1 MTSNATALIRFRAR
15 PYVLYSLIIL
25 VVIIPFVLYL
35 DVISLTTLSSL
46 FTIDA
51 SVWQP
56 KAIDFP
62 AQLIDKKPRKGEGA
76 EERKQHEKPVKF
88 LRRPETA
95 HIECDRVLRDE
106 KGYVETVA
114 KNRTTLVVHDFDMT
128 CAALRKRI
136 FPPKRLRPLKFG
148 IAFARIVYESY
159 EFIEDELR
167 SSYHQQNVFCYSIDI
182 KASELFNSRIKM
194 LEKCFPNVVVTTVSF
209 DINSSGR
216 FMNHAYYECLKLLV
230 DFQGWGYV
238 LLMQNYDVMI
248 KTVYETVAILNT
260 LEGANDVHIRPCED
274 YRWDHSAKWDARSLK
289 LYRNETLA
297 TPKQLNATLTM
308 ARGAV
313 HASLSRAA
321 VEWMVNT
328 VDLTVLL
335 DQLNTGKHGIDEVL
349 IPTLQVSEIFDM
361 PGRFTAE
368 CVKKG
373 HVIGFITRIEI
384 WAYDKLTSMCGSK
397 KFRHAVCIYGIED
410 LSWLSR
416 HPKIIAN
423 KMMSNFDYSIVD
435 CMHELIFNRTHL
447 GQVNDALN
455 LTIYE
460 KQPYVRYHKN
470 RIRPDPKFKL
480 DCSFGI

>member
-1 MTSNATALIRFRAR
+1 MCQL
-15 PYVLYSLIIL
+15 
-25 VVIIPFVLYL
+25 
-35 DVISLTTLSSL
+35 L
-46 FTIDA
+46 F
-51 SVWQP
+51 Q
-56 KAIDFP
+56 
-62 AQLIDKKPRKGEGA
+62 GA

-148 IAFARIVYESY
+148 IAFARVVYESY

-274 YRWDHSAKWDARSLK
+274 YRWNHSAKWDARSLK

-373 HVIGFITRIEI
+373 H
-384 WAYDKLTSMCGSK
+384 
-397 KFRHAVCIYGIED
+397 
-410 LSWLSR
+410 
-416 HPKIIAN
+416 
-423 KMMSNFDYSIVD
+423 MMSNFDYSIVD

-460 KQPYVRYHKN
+460 KQPYTAKSCVQ
-470 RIRPDPKFKL
+470 FEKL
-480 DCSFGI
+480 S